1 MPIQCSKS
9 TNLVNADKQKN
20 LSRKCI
26 FCKSAIADTPSALN
40 RKCTFCKSAIA
51 DKPPALIRIA
61 LFSKVPIRCIKSVNS
76 VSANK
81 QKNLNRKCT
90 F

>member
-1 MPIQCSKS
+1 M
-9 TNLVNADKQKN
+9 ADK
-20 LSRKCI
+20 
-26 FCKSAIADTPSALN
+26 PPALN

-51 DKPPALIRIA
+51 DKPPALNRIA
-61 LFSKVPIRCIKSVNS
+61 RFSKVPILCMESVNS

-81 QKNLNRKCT
+81 QKILNRKCT

>member
-1 MPIQCSKS
+1 MFGASKVS
-9 TNLVNADKQKN
+9 IRCTQISKK
-20 LSRKCI
+20 I
-26 FCKSAIADTPSALN
+26 LN

-51 DKPPALIRIA
+51 DKLPALNRIA
-61 LFSKVPIRCIKSVNS
+61 RFSKVPIRCIKSVNS

-81 QKNLNRKCT
+81 QKKILSRKCT